1 MAATTNTREL
11 PQRGF
16 RSDLRIADSPTQLK
30 LKPEPLLGRRMN
42 FLASLS
48 SAVISAGSAALA
60 GGNGVP
66 GLAAYTLG
74 DRVSSYQ
81 GKSIW
86 TLYDGIKKVTHTLQA
101 GLTRSDRS

>member
-1 MAATTNTREL
+1 
-11 PQRGF
+11 
-16 RSDLRIADSPTQLK
+16 
-30 LKPEPLLGRRMN
+30 MN

-66 GLAAYTLG
+66 GLPAYTLG
-74 DRVSSYQ
+74 ERVNSYQ

-86 TLYDGIKKVTHTLQA
+86 TLYDGVKKVRTINTAVSSVGIELTAVTPPDDSSPPRSTPHYLKTSPNTRLSTH
-101 GLTRSDRS
+101 